1 MPRASLG
8 VVATYFRFSFYGGNI
23 RLLACKAKANTRKV
37 PPRTP
42 KSDDLVN
49 CQPGI
54 AHPRAHAE
62 GSIVSCT
69 GGSVFVDL
77 LNVSSFHC
85 FFPRW
90 GPSRKPSPCKRR
102 SLGEEPA
109 MASRT
114 TTSSTPSPQ
123 TPATVLT
130 PVRGERTGMS
140 TSGVRYLGFCLIR
153 RRKENEK

>member
-23 RLLACKAKANTRKV
+23 RQLACKAKANTRKV

-49 CQPGI
+49 CQPELM
-54 AHPRAHAE
+54 PKVRSFHARVVL
-62 GSIVSCT
+62 I
-69 GGSVFVDL
+69 VFVDL

-85 FFPRW
+85 FVPRW

-102 SLGEEPA
+102 ALGEEPA

-130 PVRGERTGMS
+130 PVCGERTGMS
-140 TSGVRYLGFCLIR
+140 TSGVSYLGFCLIR